1 MLVKLT
7 TGGTNNDEVVASV
20 RVGNRKRGASESKS
34 DNGKA
39 SAAIPTSGRQKKRAK
54 AGSPNGGNS

>member
-1 MLVKLT
+1 
-7 TGGTNNDEVVASV
+7 VVASV

-39 SAAIPTSGRQKKRAK
+39 PAAIPTSGRQKKRAK